1 MGAPA
6 RSWVKR
12 ALAAL
17 GILLGLALLI
27 GAPGIGAVAKA
38 SLLAVALIVG
48 GVAAYREFPAFDPLG
63 RVRWRLPRRPGRTTD
78 RICAIT
84 FDDGP
89 CGDTPRV
96 LDVLERQQVKA
107 TFFVLAANARRHP
120 EVLRAIAAR
129 GHTVAIHG
137 VTHRKVHRDSQQAVE
152 RELSAAIDEL
162 TALGVP
168 PARLYRPPHGLK
180 SPAALRAARKV
191 GCQAWAWSRGIW
203 DTDRPAPETLV
214 DRATRFARSGMVLLL
229 HDGRG
234 DEPQPDIRPMLA
246 ALPGII
252 ERLRA
257 GGFTF
262 STLDRA

>member
-12 ALAAL
+12 GIAAL
-17 GILLGLALLI
+17 GILLGLALII
-27 GAPGIGAVAKA
+27 GAPGVGPVAKA
-38 SLLAVALIVG
+38 SILAVVVILG

-63 RVRWRLPRRPGRTTD
+63 QVSWRLPRQRQRT
-78 RICAIT
+78 CAIT

-89 CGDTPRV
+89 CADTPRV
-96 LDVLERQQVKA
+96 LEVLERQQVKA

-137 VTHRKVHRDSQQAVE
+137 VTHRKVHHDSQQAVE
-152 RELSAAIDEL
+152 RELAAAIDEL
-162 TALGVP
+162 TALGVS

-180 SPAALRAARKV
+180 SPATLRAARKLD
-191 GCQAWAWSRGIW
+191 CQPWAWSRGIW
-203 DTDRPAPETLV
+203 DTDRPEPRTLV
-214 DRATRFARSGMVLLL
+214 ERATRLARSRMVLLL

-234 DEPQPDIRPMLA
+234 DEPQPDIAPMLA

-257 GGFTF
+257 SGFAF
-262 STLDRA
+262 ATLDRA